1 MFEQKKPHMVEY
13 VQYTTH
19 VYIKTLNIIYCLRTT
34 EIASDSGEV
43 DWGGGKMGG
52 KEVFIKFCFKLETLK
67 IVTTV
72 NSCYIF
78 SEFIL
83 YFKHLKIIDAAKKSG
98 RKIYSFKFRKD

>member
-1 MFEQKKPHMVEY
+1 M
-13 VQYTTH
+13 
-19 VYIKTLNIIYCLRTT
+19 
-34 EIASDSGEV
+34 

>member
-1 MFEQKKPHMVEY
+1 
-13 VQYTTH
+13 
-19 VYIKTLNIIYCLRTT
+19 
-34 EIASDSGEV
+34 
-43 DWGGGKMGG
+43 MGG

-98 RKIYSFKFRKD
+98 RKYILLNLEKTD